1 MLCQRGMLS
10 KGGGGPREQANGH
23 CGEGARPD
31 TGARQGP
38 GVRDI
43 RDSRDQRDGA
53 GGRTGMPMVRHL
65 PNLWGARQGPGMP
78 MEWEGKILL
87 DLRGGNMI

>member
-38 GVRDI
+38 GVRD
-43 RDSRDQRDGA
+43 SRVQRDGA
-53 GGRTGMPMVRHL
+53 GGRTGMPMVRHCQTC
-65 PNLWGARQGPGMP
+65 GAR
-78 MEWEGKILL
+78 GK
-87 DLRGGNMI
+87 DRGCRWNKRGRFCLTCGVEM